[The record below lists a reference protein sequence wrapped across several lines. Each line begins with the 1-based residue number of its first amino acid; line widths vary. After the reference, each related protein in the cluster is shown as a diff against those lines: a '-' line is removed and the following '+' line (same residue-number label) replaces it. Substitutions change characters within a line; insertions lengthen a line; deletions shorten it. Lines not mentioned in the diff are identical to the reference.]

1 MADPMMM
8 QGQGQQPQPQQ
19 QGDQGGDVG
28 KLIEGVGMGLQK
40 LAEVL
45 PPEMAGRIGEL
56 VTEFQSILS
65 GESEHEPGENE
76 GEEMQAMGGKM
87 PANASINSKPMY

>member
-8 QGQGQQPQPQQ
+8 QGQGQQS
-19 QGDQGGDVG
+19 QGEQQGGDVG

-76 GEEMQAMGGKM
+76 NEEMQTMGGKM
-87 PANASINSKPMY
+87 PANASMNSKPMY